1 MTTPLRRRQ
10 VLGLG
15 FAALGTAVAAP
26 AVWNRLQR
34 SASSLRPATLASR
47 GGVAELELLAQSS
60 RSTIPGGP
68 AELLTYNG
76 RSPGPLLEVKAGDQ
90 VRLRLRNGLNQ
101 PTNLHFHGLHIPPTG
116 TGDNVFLTVP
126 PGGSTEY
133 AFRLAKDH
141 PAGLFYV
148 HPHQHGLS
156 ADQVFGGL
164 GSALVVRGDLDRIP
178 EVAAAHESVLVL
190 KDYASSG
197 GQDAAMGV
205 GRMLGREGR
214 LLTVNGE
221 INPELPI
228 PSGGLLRLRLLNAS
242 NARIYRLAL
251 EGHPLVLIATDGGAI
266 GTPEPLKEL
275 VLAPGERA
283 DVLVQ
288 GNQTPGS
295 YRLLNLPYRR
305 SGHMGM
311 GAAEERPRTLATL
324 RYAGAVAPLPL
335 PQTLIPVAALPAP
348 ERTRRFVLAHAMG
361 MGGMGG
367 MNHAMGG
374 MGGGGMGMGFQING
388 QAFEPDRINTRVQ
401 LGSTEDWLIVNDD
414 VMDHPFHLHVN
425 PFQVITRGG
434 RPESQRRWKDT
445 VLVKAGEEV
454 RLRVSFRDFPGRT
467 VYHCHNLDHEDM
479 GLMGVLQIEERGV

>member
-178 EVAAAHESVLVL
+178 EVAAAHETATSP
-190 KDYASSG
+190 SSSRG
-197 GQDAAMGV
+197 A
-205 GRMLGREGR
+205 
-214 LLTVNGE
+214 
-221 INPELPI
+221 PEW
-228 PSGGLLRLRLLNAS
+228 
-242 NARIYRLAL
+242 
-251 EGHPLVLIATDGGAI
+251 E
-266 GTPEPLKEL
+266 
-275 VLAPGERA
+275 
-283 DVLVQ
+283 
-288 GNQTPGS
+288 
-295 YRLLNLPYRR
+295 
-305 SGHMGM
+305 
-311 GAAEERPRTLATL
+311 PRT
-324 RYAGAVAPLPL
+324 
-335 PQTLIPVAALPAP
+335 
-348 ERTRRFVLAHAMG
+348 
-361 MGGMGG
+361 
-367 MNHAMGG
+367 
-374 MGGGGMGMGFQING
+374 
-388 QAFEPDRINTRVQ
+388 PD
-401 LGSTEDWLIVNDD
+401 
-414 VMDHPFHLHVN
+414 
-425 PFQVITRGG
+425 
-434 RPESQRRWKDT
+434 
-445 VLVKAGEEV
+445 
-454 RLRVSFRDFPGRT
+454 
-467 VYHCHNLDHEDM
+467 
-479 GLMGVLQIEERGV
+479 